1 MSTTTKNDMKS
12 PKTVVVTCGATV
24 PFPGLVNAVLERK
37 VLSEMAHCG
46 FLRVMVQYGRGFAEE
61 FERRVSA
68 LEAVHEACDLE
79 ELRGCDAQA
88 WRWQGLE
95 IIGFAFHVQLERLIG
110 SQAALVVSHAGTGS
124 ILDALRQQKP
134 LIVCVNETLL
144 DNHQE
149 QIARRFEALGH
160 LWAIRADA
168 KELEAAVARSSHE
181 MLVPLPPAYK
191 QRFAELLQDVAH
203 R

>member
-1 MSTTTKNDMKS
+1 MSTTTKSKMEG

-24 PFPGLVNAVLERK
+24 PFPGLVNAVLDRR
-37 VLSEMAHCG
+37 VLAELAQCG
-46 FLRVMVQYGRGFAEE
+46 FSRVMVQYGRGFAAE
-61 FERRVSA
+61 FERQVGA
-68 LEAVHEACDLE
+68 AGAVRAACDAEGLE
-79 ELRGCDAQA
+79 GCDAHA

-95 IIGFAFHVQLERLIG
+95 IIGFAFHAQMESLIG
-110 SQAALVVSHAGTGS
+110 TSAALVVSHAGTGS

-134 LIVCVNETLL
+134 LIVCVNEALL

-160 LWAIRADA
+160 LWAIRADVD
-168 KELEAAVARSSHE
+168 ELAGALARSTRE
-181 MLVPLPPAYK
+181 TLAPLPPAYK
-191 QRFAELLQDVAH
+191 QGFAELLQDVAH